1 MKREWSNTLALLEKL
16 VAFNTVSRHSN
27 LEMIDFM
34 EGWLAEFGVP
44 CWRIPFGP
52 DKANLLA
59 RIGPEAAGGIVLSG
73 HTDVVPVDDQ
83 DWRTDPFR
91 LHVDEETGRAYG
103 RGTADMKGFIA
114 AALALVPEIAD
125 QPLQRPVYL
134 AFSCDEEVGCT
145 GVRPLLEWMQANVPP
160 VEAVFV
166 GEPTGM
172 AVVSAHKGITVLR
185 TEVRGL
191 EAHASCTHL
200 GVNAI
205 HAAARLMTEIAQ
217 IAWEERQEGRRAEGF
232 NPPYRTLSVGVVEGG
247 IAKNIIPRA
256 CAFEWE
262 IRSLPGQSSAE
273 VIERMERLAREVLE
287 EVGSKTIMD
296 TPLEAV
302 SGGEFQRVLLARALL
317 RDPDLLVLDE
327 PSQGIDVTGQAD
339 LFGLISRIRDQRG
352 CGVLM
357 VSHDLHL
364 VMAQTDEVICL
375 NHHVCCAGHPET
387 VANDPSYIELFGK
400 QVADSLAVY
409 HHHHDHAHDADGR
422 MVPLDGP
429 TGDFSG
435 EEDERTS
442 RG

>member
-1 MKREWSNTLALLEKL
+1 M
-16 VAFNTVSRHSN
+16 TV
-27 LEMIDFM
+27 
-34 EGWLAEFGVP
+34 
-44 CWRIPFGP
+44 RIPDRFPTAEILIEAESLSVTRRG
-52 DKANLLA
+52 KEILSNAGVRVRAGEIVTL
-59 RIGPEAAGGIVLSG
+59 IGPNGAGKTTVVRIVLG
-73 HTDVVPVDDQ
+73 LMKPDRGEVFRRPGLVVGYMPQ
-83 DWRTDPFR
+83 R
-91 LHVDEETGRAYG
+91 LHIDPTLPLTVGRFLTLGAKRG
-103 RGTADMKGFIA
+103 R
-114 AALALVPEIAD
+114 P
-125 QPLQRPVYL
+125 
-134 AFSCDEEVGCT
+134 
-145 GVRPLLEWMQANVPP
+145 
-160 VEAVFV
+160 
-166 GEPTGM
+166 
-172 AVVSAHKGITVLR
+172 
-185 TEVRGL
+185 
-191 EAHASCTHL
+191 
-200 GVNAI
+200 
-205 HAAARLMTEIAQ
+205 
-217 IAWEERQEGRRAEGF
+217 
-232 NPPYRTLSVGVVEGG
+232 RTLDRT
-247 IAKNIIPRA
+247 NR
-256 CAFEWE
+256 
-262 IRSLPGQSSAE
+262 
-273 VIERMERLAREVLE
+273 VLE
-287 EVGSKTIMD
+287 EVGSGTIMD

-429 TGDFSG
+429 TGDFPG
-435 EEDERTS
+435 EKGEGAS